1 MRKILIPQGAMPP
14 PDWIADAN
22 AVTAKLR
29 EAATSEERNAIIEAN
44 EGLWRD
50 DRIRNWLLGLFNN
63 KCWYTEAADSVSA
76 IHVDHYRPKGKAVE
90 LDGSEAEGYWWL
102 AFEWTNYRI
111 SGQLINVK
119 KRDVFPIAEGVRG
132 NPDDP
137 LSIKFEAPFLI
148 DPLTDQAWLVSYEKD
163 EDGCIAVPA
172 AGIDDAEKLRA
183 ENTIEILGLN
193 RLPRLNTKRADVW
206 DDCMQVLADYKGAT
220 LEPQVFKA
228 IYQAKA
234 VTQLRK
240 MTGYNQEFSSIAEA
254 CIRKMAPEPVRA
266 QIAAQQA

>member
-1 MRKILIPQGAMPP
+1 MALAMARP
-14 PDWIADAN
+14 AEGG
-22 AVTAKLR
+22 K
-29 EAATSEERNAIIEAN
+29 AIIEAN

-63 KCWYTEAADSVSA
+63 KCWYTEASESVSA
-76 IHVDHYRPKGKAVE
+76 IHVDHYRPKGKASE

-119 KRDVFPIAEGVRG
+119 KRDVFPIAEGARA

-137 LSIKFEAPFLI
+137 LSIKFEAPVLI

-163 EDGCIAVPA
+163 EDGCIAVAA
-172 AGIDDAEKLRA
+172 AGIDEADKLRA
-183 ENTIEILGLN
+183 EKTIDILGLN
-193 RLPRLNTKRADVW
+193 RLPRLNAKRAGVW
-206 DDCMQVLADYKGAT
+206 DGCMQVLADYKGAS
-220 LEPQVFKA
+220 LDPQVFKV

-234 VTQLRK
+234 VTQLRQ
-240 MTGYNQEFSSIAEA
+240 MTRYDEEFSSIAEA

-266 QIAAQQA
+266 QVP